1 MRSAPG
7 YGFGLVAVAAFGLGA
22 CGDGGDGGGSSGV
35 PDSTK
40 VTELTESEKTAL
52 CEEFA
57 DRFKPVSEDLKIPS
71 CSIDGIIAEMS
82 GDGATT
88 CEEARDAC
96 LAQEDDGEAQDCSMN
111 EEIPENCDITVG
123 EYRDC
128 IDAYAGQVKNLASQ
142 ITCDSDLQDLQ
153 NFEPP
158 ETPAACMTVQT
169 KCPELA
175 PDDIDM
181 GDVET
186 EG

>member
-1 MRSAPG
+1 MRFAPG
-7 YGFGLVAVAAFGLGA
+7 YGFGLLAVVALGLNA

-35 PDSTK
+35 PDSTN
-40 VTELTESEKTAL
+40 VTELTESQKTAL

-57 DRFKPVSEDLKIPS
+57 DRFKPISENLKAPS
-71 CSIDGIIAEMS
+71 CAIEGIIAEMS
-82 GDGATT
+82 GGGET
-88 CEEARDAC
+88 CEDARDAC
-96 LAQEDDGEAQDCSMN
+96 LAKEDDGEAEDCSMQ
-111 EEIPENCDITVG
+111 EDIPEDCDITVG

-128 IDAYAGQVKNLASQ
+128 LDAYAGQVKDLAAD

-153 NFEPP
+153 GVEAP
-158 ETPAACMTVQT
+158 ETPAACKTVQT

-181 GDVET
+181 GDVTT